1 MNEENQ
7 GLSLREAIDR
17 GFERLEAEEA
27 AQQTGSAPADSAQNS
42 AEASGT
48 VAQTDESGAQAHEAS
63 PASDTPPAQ
72 EQPAGQ
78 PVQQSQGISMEMLAQ
93 AFSDLRSENA
103 RLREMVSQQNAAM
116 NQQSEMA
123 EQAAEQVTNLPA
135 VPALD
140 LHALQ
145 YMSEEEQ
152 ASAVSAWQTALQ
164 EAMAARM
171 RSEID
176 PIRQDYEEKRRL
188 AAYDSARSAVSRD
201 PRFSDFEAN
210 AADIE
215 QIAANPDFAAMDP
228 HKRLV
233 YSTIIARGLR
243 NDPAKAPSTEEI
255 IRLVESNPDALRAIE
270 TRRAQQVQKQNET
283 LPTLSGSTGFGGAN
297 PVPENHVK
305 TKEDLDDRVMRKFG
319 LA

>member
-1 MNEENQ
+1 MNEENK

-17 GFERLEAEEA
+17 GFERLEAEET
-27 AQQTGSAPADSAQNS
+27 AQQTQAPESVSAEPEAPAEETQPGVSP
-42 AEASGT
+42 
-48 VAQTDESGAQAHEAS
+48 AQTPEAA
-63 PASDTPPAQ
+63 PAVETSPAQ
-72 EQPAGQ
+72 EQTAA
-78 PVQQSQGISMEMLAQ
+78 QQNTGISMEMLAQ
-93 AFSDLRSENA
+93 AFADLRQENA
-103 RLREMVSQQNAAM
+103 RLREMVNTQGAAM
-116 NQQSEMA
+116 NQQSQMA
-123 EQAAEQVTNLPA
+123 EQAIEASAQVPQ

-140 LHALQ
+140 FHALQ
-145 YMSEEEQ
+145 YMGEEERT
-152 ASAVSAWQTALQ
+152 SAVAAWQTALT
-164 EAMAARM
+164 EHMAAQM
-171 RSEID
+171 RGELE
-176 PIRQDYEEKRRL
+176 PLRRDYEEKQRL
-188 AAYDSARSAVSRD
+188 AAYNNARAAVSRD

-215 QIAANPDFAAMDP
+215 AIAANPDFASMDP
-228 HKRLV
+228 QKRLV
-233 YSTIIARGLR
+233 YSTILARGLR

-255 IRLVESNPDALRAIE
+255 IRLVDSNPDALRAIE